1 MTPAARHA
9 PQNARSVWSIPLQSI
24 LPNPRQP
31 RRTFDEAALG
41 ALAASIRQL
50 GLLQPVAVRAVDAS
64 RYELIAGERRL
75 RADAL
80 VLPATALGSALLALV
95 ENLQREDLHYL
106 EEAQGYADVLRE
118 EGMTQERLARQ
129 IGKSQS
135 AVANKLRLL
144 RLEAPVCQALR
155 ASACRWRLCAWK
167 PCSAWASSA

>member
-75 RADAL
+75 RAWRAAGHDA
-80 VLPATALGSALLALV
+80 
-95 ENLQREDLHYL
+95 H
-106 EEAQGYADVLRE
+106 
-118 EGMTQERLARQ
+118 
-129 IGKSQS
+129 
-135 AVANKLRLL
+135 
-144 RLEAPVCQALR
+144 
-155 ASACRWRLCAWK
+155 
-167 PCSAWASSA
+167 